1 MRGFLFIPIAL
12 IVTGGAGVL
21 LCRLM
26 GINPQ
31 LAAMSA
37 AAVGSLFASALAAV
51 PLFLNSSASQTDTA
65 QAGLVSTTVHLFT
78 HAAVAAIVIL
88 GHLRVGN
95 GFVYWLMSFYMVTLV
110 IVCGSLVSVI
120 RRSPTERAHSS
131 GSDKQ

>member
-1 MRGFLFIPIAL
+1 
-12 IVTGGAGVL
+12 
-21 LCRLM
+21 M
-26 GINPQ
+26 GINPEPP
-31 LAAMSA
+31 AMSA

-65 QAGLVSTTVHLFT
+65 QAGLVSTTVHLFA

-120 RRSPTERAHSS
+120 RRTPTEQAHSS